1 MSAGYIQISLWQLV
15 VALGLVLVA
24 GIASM
29 AYELRLQKDLAL
41 GTLRTFAQLFAVG
54 YLLKIIFQINN
65 LWLVLGVYLCMTY
78 FSVRIIRGRVKE
90 KNVEFLVPTM
100 VSVTISY
107 TLVTYLVTDLI
118 IGAQPW
124 WNPQYFIPIG
134 GMVAGNSMNALA
146 ISLERFFSELRTK
159 KDEVEMM
166 LCLGADFREASK
178 DMFRNA
184 LKAGMIPSINSMM
197 GVGIVSLPGMMTG
210 QILAGSP
217 PMEAAKYQLLIMF
230 LIAAGTG
237 LGSMAAVWIGSR
249 RLFDDRQ
256 RLRLDR
262 LAAASQSS

>member
-41 GTLRTFAQLFAVG
+41 GTLRTFAQLFAMG

-90 KNVEFLVPTM
+90 KSVEFLAPTM
-100 VSVTISY
+100 VSVMISY

-210 QILAGSP
+210 QILAGADP
-217 PMEAAKYQLLIMF
+217 VDAVRYQIVVMLMIVAATVLSALLVLHLVRGRCF
-230 LIAAGTG
+230 GTAMN
-237 LGSMAAVWIGSR
+237 L
-249 RLFDDRQ
+249 L
-256 RLRLDR
+256 LRD
-262 LAAASQSS
+262 

>member
-90 KNVEFLVPTM
+90 KSVEFLAPTM

-166 LCLGADFREASK
+166 LCL
-178 DMFRNA
+178 
-184 LKAGMIPSINSMM
+184 
-197 GVGIVSLPGMMTG
+197 
-210 QILAGSP
+210 
-217 PMEAAKYQLLIMF
+217 
-230 LIAAGTG
+230 
-237 LGSMAAVWIGSR
+237 
-249 RLFDDRQ
+249 
-256 RLRLDR
+256 
-262 LAAASQSS
+262 

>member
-1 MSAGYIQISLWQLV
+1 VSAGYIQISLWQLV

-90 KNVEFLVPTM
+90 KSVEFLAPTM

-210 QILAGSP
+210 QILAGADP
-217 PMEAAKYQLLIMF
+217 VDAVRYQIVVMLMIVAATVLSALLVLHLVRRRCF
-230 LIAAGTG
+230 GTAMN
-237 LGSMAAVWIGSR
+237 L
-249 RLFDDRQ
+249 L
-256 RLRLDR
+256 LRD
-262 LAAASQSS
+262 